1 MRIYLSSIA
10 PQIILDLYNI
20 RDDLKLNVLQP
31 FVFRNNQGID
41 ATLWSAMKGITNS
54 IFLDSGTFEL
64 FNKSDLYDVEE
75 CFNKYA
81 LSLDSLHGVFDLYAN
96 FDPDYK
102 SNDRFIVN
110 LSFQNR
116 LEEMGFM
123 PIPVMHSKDDEEIE
137 FYLKSKYDLIA
148 ISAQVVN
155 RLSSKSINMI
165 VDRFNAVGKRVH
177 LLGIGSYAKLKDS
190 NAWSCDCSSFIRWAA
205 SGRAIFFSEI
215 QQKEVTLS
223 FSSHNKNG
231 VSNSDYYNNLNNKPL
246 RDEYENFIA
255 YEVGFDLN
263 DVAADTSKLVMLNA
277 LYLKLR
283 EEVITQRQKDRSIQF
298 GVW

>member
-10 PQIILDLYNI
+10 PQVITDLNFI
-20 RDDLKLNVLQP
+20 RPDLRLNVLQP

-41 ATLWSAMKGITNS
+41 ADIWRSLKQITNS
-54 IFLDSGTFEL
+54 LFLDSGTFEL
-64 FNKSDLYDVEE
+64 SRQCGLYDVEE

-81 LSLDSLHGVFDLYAN
+81 LSLDSLSSIFDLYAN

-102 SNDRFIVN
+102 SNERLIVN
-110 LSFQNR
+110 LSFQDR

-123 PIPVMHSKDDEEIE
+123 PIPVLHSRDEEEITY
-137 FYLKSKYDLIA
+137 YLNSKYELVA
-148 ISAQVVN
+148 ISAQVISK
-155 RLSSKSINMI
+155 LSSKSINLI

-205 SGRAIFFSEI
+205 SGRAIFLSEV
-215 QQKEVTLS
+215 QQKEMKLS
-223 FSSHNKNG
+223 FSSHDKNG
-231 VSNSDYYNNLNNKPL
+231 NHNSDYFNNTANKAV
-246 RDEYENFIA
+246 RDEYEDFIN
-255 YEVGFDLN
+255 YELDLDLN

-277 LYLKLR
+277 FYLKWL
-283 EEVITQRQKDRSIQF
+283 EDVITQRQKDRSIQF
-298 GVW
+298 DIW

>member
-10 PQIILDLYNI
+10 PQIILDLFNI
-20 RDDLKLNVLQP
+20 RGDLKLNVLQP

-54 IFLDSGTFEL
+54 LFLDSGTFEL
-64 FNKSDLYDVEE
+64 FNRSDLYDVEE

-81 LSLDSLHGVFDLYAN
+81 LSLDSLSGVFDLYAN

-116 LEEMGFM
+116 LEEMGYM
-123 PIPVMHSKDDEEIE
+123 PIPVIHSKDDEEIE
-137 FYLKSKYDLIA
+137 FYLKSKYSLIA

-155 RLSSKSINMI
+155 KLSSKSINMI

-231 VSNSDYYNNLNNKPL
+231 VPNSDYYNSPNNKYL

-255 YEVGFDLN
+255 YEIGFDLN

-298 GVW
+298 DIW

>member
-54 IFLDSGTFEL
+54 LFLDSGTFEL
-64 FNKSDLYDVEE
+64 FNRSDLYDVEE

-81 LSLDSLHGVFDLYAN
+81 ISLDSLSGVFDLYAN

-102 SNDRFIVN
+102 SKDRFIVN

-116 LEEMGFM
+116 LEEMGFI
-123 PIPVMHSKDDEEIE
+123 PIPVMHSKDNEEIE
-137 FYLKSKYDLIA
+137 FYLKSKYNLIA

-215 QQKEVTLS
+215 QHKEVTMS

-231 VSNSDYYNNLNNKPL
+231 VPNSDFYNNLNNKSL

-255 YEVGFDLN
+255 YEIGFDLN

-298 GVW
+298 DVW

>member
-1 MRIYLSSIA
+1 
-10 PQIILDLYNI
+10 
-20 RDDLKLNVLQP
+20 
-31 FVFRNNQGID
+31 
-41 ATLWSAMKGITNS
+41 
-54 IFLDSGTFEL
+54 
-64 FNKSDLYDVEE
+64 
-75 CFNKYA
+75 
-81 LSLDSLHGVFDLYAN
+81 
-96 FDPDYK
+96 
-102 SNDRFIVN
+102 
-110 LSFQNR
+110 
-116 LEEMGFM
+116 
-123 PIPVMHSKDDEEIE
+123 
-137 FYLKSKYDLIA
+137 
-148 ISAQVVN
+148 
-155 RLSSKSINMI
+155 MI

-231 VSNSDYYNNLNNKPL
+231 VPNGDFYNCPDNKSL

-255 YEVGFDLN
+255 YEIGFDLN

>member
-54 IFLDSGTFEL
+54 LFLDSGTFEL
-64 FNKSDLYDVEE
+64 FNRSDSYDIEE

-81 LSLDSLHGVFDLYAN
+81 ISLDSLSSVFDLYAN

-123 PIPVMHSKDDEEIE
+123 PIPVMHSKDNEEIE

-148 ISAQVVN
+148 ISAQVVSK
-155 RLSSKSINMI
+155 LSSKNINMI

-215 QQKEVTLS
+215 QQKEVALS

-231 VSNSDYYNNLNNKPL
+231 VPNSDYYNSSANKSL

-255 YEVGFDLN
+255 YEIGFDLN
-263 DVAADTSKLVMLNA
+263 DVAADTSILVMLNA

-298 GVW
+298 DVW

>member
-10 PQIILDLYNI
+10 PQIILDLFNI
-20 RDDLKLNVLQP
+20 RGDLKLNVLQP

-54 IFLDSGTFEL
+54 LFLDSGTFEL

-81 LSLDSLHGVFDLYAN
+81 ISLDSLSSVFDLYAN

-102 SNDRFIVN
+102 SNDRLFVN

-116 LEEMGFM
+116 LEEMGFI
-123 PIPVMHSKDDEEIE
+123 PIPVMHSKDNEEIE
-137 FYLKSKYDLIA
+137 FYLKSKYNLIA

-155 RLSSKSINMI
+155 KLSSKNINMI
-165 VDRFNAVGKRVH
+165 VGRFNAVGKRVH

-231 VSNSDYYNNLNNKPL
+231 VPNSDYYNSPNNKYL
-246 RDEYENFIA
+246 GSSGFS
-255 YEVGFDLN
+255 VGNPCQEL
-263 DVAADTSKLVMLNA
+263 A
-277 LYLKLR
+277 
-283 EEVITQRQKDRSIQF
+283 
-298 GVW
+298 G

>member
-10 PQIILDLYNI
+10 PQIILDLFNI
-20 RDDLKLNVLQP
+20 RGDLKLNVLQP

-54 IFLDSGTFEL
+54 LFLDSGTFEL
-64 FNKSDLYDVEE
+64 FNRSDLYDVEE

-81 LSLDSLHGVFDLYAN
+81 ISLDSLSSVFDLYAN

-102 SNDRFIVN
+102 SNDRFVVN

-123 PIPVMHSKDDEEIE
+123 PIPVMHSKDNEEIE

-155 RLSSKSINMI
+155 KLYSESINMI

-231 VSNSDYYNNLNNKPL
+231 VPNSDYYNCPDNKSL

-255 YEVGFDLN
+255 YEIGFDLN

>member
-1 MRIYLSSIA
+1 MQLFI
-10 PQIILDLYNI
+10 
-20 RDDLKLNVLQP
+20 
-31 FVFRNNQGID
+31 GI
-41 ATLWSAMKGITNS
+41 
-54 IFLDSGTFEL
+54 IFL
-64 FNKSDLYDVEE
+64 KKIHY
-75 CFNKYA
+75 
-81 LSLDSLHGVFDLYAN
+81 
-96 FDPDYK
+96 
-102 SNDRFIVN
+102 

-123 PIPVMHSKDDEEIE
+123 PIPVMHSKDNEEIE

-155 RLSSKSINMI
+155 KLSSKSINMI

-231 VSNSDYYNNLNNKPL
+231 VPNSDYYNSSANKSL
-246 RDEYENFIA
+246 RGEYENFIA
-255 YEVGFDLN
+255 YEIGFDLN

>member
-81 LSLDSLHGVFDLYAN
+81 LSLDSLSSVFDLYAN

-102 SNDRFIVN
+102 SNDRLFVN

-123 PIPVMHSKDDEEIE
+123 PIPVMHSKDNEEIE

-155 RLSSKSINMI
+155 KLSSKSINMI

-215 QQKEVTLS
+215 Q
-223 FSSHNKNG
+223 
-231 VSNSDYYNNLNNKPL
+231 
-246 RDEYENFIA
+246 
-255 YEVGFDLN
+255 
-263 DVAADTSKLVMLNA
+263 
-277 LYLKLR
+277 
-283 EEVITQRQKDRSIQF
+283 
-298 GVW
+298 

>member
-1 MRIYLSSIA
+1 
-10 PQIILDLYNI
+10 
-20 RDDLKLNVLQP
+20 
-31 FVFRNNQGID
+31 
-41 ATLWSAMKGITNS
+41 
-54 IFLDSGTFEL
+54 
-64 FNKSDLYDVEE
+64 
-75 CFNKYA
+75 
-81 LSLDSLHGVFDLYAN
+81 
-96 FDPDYK
+96 
-102 SNDRFIVN
+102 
-110 LSFQNR
+110 
-116 LEEMGFM
+116 MGFM
-123 PIPVMHSKDDEEIE
+123 PIPVLHSKNSEEIE
-137 FYLKSKYDLIA
+137 FYLKSKYNLIA
-148 ISAQVVN
+148 ISAQVVSK
-155 RLSSKSINMI
+155 LSSKSINMI

-215 QQKEVTLS
+215 QQKEVALS

-231 VSNSDYYNNLNNKPL
+231 VPNSDYYNSPNNKSL

-255 YEVGFDLN
+255 YEIGFDLN